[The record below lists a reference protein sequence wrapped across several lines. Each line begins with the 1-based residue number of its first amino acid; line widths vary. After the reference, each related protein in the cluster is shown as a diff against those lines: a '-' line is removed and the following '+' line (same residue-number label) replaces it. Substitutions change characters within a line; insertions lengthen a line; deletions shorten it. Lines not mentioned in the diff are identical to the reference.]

1 MTKNSKSNQ
10 LRDKAEEILRENKSD
25 MPSFNSFSELVHELQ
40 THQIELEMQNQELHK
55 TSLDLEKE
63 KLKYYNLYEFAPVA
77 YFSLDEMEII
87 KDVNHAGTV
96 LLSIEKTE
104 QINSAFIRFMNSES
118 RRTFYKHLEKVKN
131 TGTGQSCELVINKK
145 DGTPVYANLETV
157 LIQNNGEKEFR
168 ITVNDITKR
177 VNAEEALKKK
187 EVQYL
192 TLFNSIDEG
201 FCAVEVIFDA
211 DDNPVDY
218 RFLEVNLAFEG
229 QTGLIDAEGE
239 LMRDLAPDH
248 EEYWFQ
254 IYGKIALTG
263 KPLRFVKEAKALN
276 RWFDVYAFK
285 IGDPEGH
292 EVAILFNDITK
303 RKKIEDDLKESEERY
318 SLTVESVN
326 EGVWEWNVP
335 TGEAYFSPTY
345 YKILGYDD
353 EEFPASYES
362 FRSLIHPDDVDSF
375 EKELQHHIDNAEGYS
390 LELRLKTKDRK
401 WRWIQTNG
409 KVVEINEDGNPLRML
424 GTHTDITDR
433 KQADEQLKRTM
444 EELKRSNMELE
455 QFAYVAS
462 HDLQEPLRMVSSFTQ
477 LLEKQYKDKLD
488 EHALDYINYAVD
500 GAKRMQL
507 LINDLLS
514 YSRVNSKGG
523 KFEEVD
529 LEKVLDET
537 LSNLELT
544 IEENQ
549 AFITRESLPKINANY
564 RQMIQLFQN
573 LIGNALKYR
582 SKETPQIQISTQKE
596 DNQWIFSVEDNGIG
610 IDPKYADR
618 IFMIFKRLHTNEEY
632 EGTGIGLAITKRI
645 IERHGGNIWVESET
659 GKGSTFYFTI
669 PINNKK

>member
-201 FCAVEVIFDA
+201 FCTVEVIFDA
-211 DDNPVDY
+211 DDTPVDY
-218 RFLEVNLAFEG
+218 RFLEFNPAFEG

-239 LMRDLAPDH
+239 LMRDLAPDN

-409 KVVEINEDGNPLRML
+409 KVVETNEDGNPLRML

-596 DNQWIFSVEDNGIG
+596 DKQWIFSVEDNGIG

-645 IERHGGNIWVESET
+645 IERHEGRIWVESEL

-669 PINNKK
+669 PINIK

>member
-1 MTKNSKSNQ
+1 

-40 THQIELEMQNQELHK
+40 THQIEL
-55 TSLDLEKE
+55 
-63 KLKYYNLYEFAPVA
+63 LKYYNLYEFAPVA

-131 TGTGQSCELVINKK
+131 TGTGQSCELVLNKK

-201 FCAVEVIFDA
+201 FCTVEVIFDA

-239 LMRDLAPDH
+239 LMRDLAPDN

-409 KVVEINEDGNPLRML
+409 KVVETNEDGNPLRML

-596 DNQWIFSVEDNGIG
+596 DKQWIFSVEDNGIG

>member
-1 MTKNSKSNQ
+1 
-10 LRDKAEEILRENKSD
+10 
-25 MPSFNSFSELVHELQ
+25 
-40 THQIELEMQNQELHK
+40 
-55 TSLDLEKE
+55 
-63 KLKYYNLYEFAPVA
+63 
-77 YFSLDEMEII
+77 
-87 KDVNHAGTV
+87 
-96 LLSIEKTE
+96 
-104 QINSAFIRFMNSES
+104 
-118 RRTFYKHLEKVKN
+118 
-131 TGTGQSCELVINKK
+131 
-145 DGTPVYANLETV
+145 
-157 LIQNNGEKEFR
+157 
-168 ITVNDITKR
+168 
-177 VNAEEALKKK
+177 
-187 EVQYL
+187 
-192 TLFNSIDEG
+192 
-201 FCAVEVIFDA
+201 
-211 DDNPVDY
+211 
-218 RFLEVNLAFEG
+218 
-229 QTGLIDAEGE
+229 
-239 LMRDLAPDH
+239 
-248 EEYWFQ
+248 
-254 IYGKIALTG
+254 
-263 KPLRFVKEAKALN
+263 
-276 RWFDVYAFK
+276 
-285 IGDPEGH
+285 
-292 EVAILFNDITK
+292 
-303 RKKIEDDLKESEERY
+303 
-318 SLTVESVN
+318 
-326 EGVWEWNVP
+326 
-335 TGEAYFSPTY
+335 
-345 YKILGYDD
+345 
-353 EEFPASYES
+353 
-362 FRSLIHPDDVDSF
+362 
-375 EKELQHHIDNAEGYS
+375 
-390 LELRLKTKDRK
+390 
-401 WRWIQTNG
+401 
-409 KVVEINEDGNPLRML
+409 ML

>member
-25 MPSFNSFSELVHELQ
+25 LPSFNSFSELVHELQ

-131 TGTGQSCELVINKK
+131 TGTGQSCELVLNKK

-201 FCAVEVIFDA
+201 FCTVEVIFDA
-211 DDNPVDY
+211 DDTPVDY
-218 RFLEVNLAFEG
+218 RFLEFNPAFEG

-239 LMRDLAPDH
+239 LMRDLAPDN

-409 KVVEINEDGNPLRML
+409 KVVETNEDGNPLRML

-596 DNQWIFSVEDNGIG
+596 DKQWIFSVEDNGIG